1 MTSIDVQSV
10 TFVRASKEAVWEALT
25 NPETIQ
31 AFHPAGMQIASLPE
45 GGHEIKSPKSGET
58 FIREP
63 LLSKED
69 GNRLELG
76 FEPSWAP
83 DVDDSSRV
91 VFKLSAEDEA
101 CKVTLTQ
108 TNCAAFGI
116 GDNWDRFLSSM
127 KSHLETGQGLHI
139 PPSGRN

>member
-1 MTSIDVQSV
+1 MTSVDVKSV
-10 TFVRASKEAVWEALT
+10 TFIRASKKAVWDALT
-25 NPETIQ
+25 NPATLQ

-45 GGHEIKSPKSGET
+45 RGHEIQNPQSGET

-63 LLSKED
+63 LVSEKE
-69 GNRLELG
+69 GEKLELG

-83 DVDDSSRV
+83 DADRSSRV
-91 VFKLSAEDEA
+91 VFELSAEDEV
-101 CKVTLTQ
+101 CKVILTQ

-127 KSHLETGQGLHI
+127 KSYLETGKGLLI
-139 PPSGRN
+139 PPTGRN

>member
-10 TFVRASKEAVWEALT
+10 TFVRASKEAVWDALT

-45 GGHEIKSPKSGET
+45 GGHAIKNPESGEIV
-58 FIREP
+58 IREP
-63 LLSKED
+63 LVPMENGD
-69 GNRLELG
+69 RLELG

-83 DVDDSSRV
+83 DASDNSRV
-91 VFKLSAEDEA
+91 VFELSSEDEA

-127 KSHLETGQGLHI
+127 KSHLETGRGLHI